1 MINIEYLRNVFVK
14 YMEYLAGNNTKEIRT
29 IENVLFTELR
39 VTKDQAQRIDILRR
53 QNTFWKKMLLVA

>member
-53 QNTFWKKMLLVA
+53 QNTFWKKLLLVA